1 MNFML
6 PPISATQHESNRT
19 ELAWAFVVWR
29 PGERPMAKR
38 RVLIVEDEVLI
49 AFELGAIVQKALDA
63 EVLMSRSVA
72 RAKQLIDQPVDLALL
87 DVDVTNG
94 KTFEVA
100 MLLRLRQI
108 PFVFLSGSRR
118 EHIPEQLRDAPFIPK
133 P

>member
-1 MNFML
+1 
-6 PPISATQHESNRT
+6 
-19 ELAWAFVVWR
+19 
-29 PGERPMAKR
+29 MAKR

-63 EVLMSRSVA
+63 DVLMSRSVA
-72 RAKQLIDQPVDLALL
+72 RAKQLIDPPLDLALL

-108 PFVFLSGSRR
+108 PFVFLSGSRH
-118 EHIPEQLRDAPFIPK
+118 EHIPEELRDAPFIPK
-133 P
+133 PYDEQKLIERLREIIPNAAK

>member
-1 MNFML
+1 M
-6 PPISATQHESNRT
+6 T
-19 ELAWAFVVWR
+19 
-29 PGERPMAKR
+29 KR

-49 AFELGAIVQKALDA
+49 ALELESIVERALDTA
-63 EVLMSRSVA
+63 VLMSRSVA
-72 RAKQLIDQPVDLALL
+72 RAKQLIAPRLDLALL

-118 EHIPEQLRDAPFIPK
+118 KHIPDELRDASFIPK
-133 P
+133 PCDEQKLVEQIRKVFPDAPSRRSLSFLRLC